1 MPGAARKSGTDTVA
15 SPDGTGF
22 NCASP
27 TTQATA
33 AGSDDV
39 IVNGIGA
46 VRQGDAMTTHPA
58 PGCGP
63 HAPTLTTHSS
73 TVIVNGKGIGR
84 LGDAYNGH
92 TITSASADVIC
103 G

>member
-1 MPGAARKSGTDTVA
+1 MPGVARKSGTDTVA
-15 SPDGTGF
+15 SPDGTGAG
-22 NCASP
+22 CASP
-27 TTQATA
+27 TTQATD
-33 AGSDDV
+33 AGSNDV

-46 VRQGDAMTTHPA
+46 VRQGDVMKTHPG

-63 HAPTLTTHSS
+63 HSPALSSFSS
-73 TVIVNGKGIGR
+73 TVIVNGKGVGR

-92 TITSASADVIC
+92 VISSASLDVIA

>member
-1 MPGAARKSGTDTVA
+1 MPGVARKSGTDSVA
-15 SPDGTGF
+15 SPDGTGD

-27 TTQATA
+27 TTQATD
-33 AGSDDV
+33 AGSNDV

-46 VRQGDAMTTHPA
+46 VRQGDAMKTHPA

-63 HAPTLTTHSS
+63 HAPTLSSFSS
-73 TVIVNGKGIGR
+73 TVIVNGKGVGR
-84 LGDAYNGH
+84 LNDSYNGH
-92 TITSASADVIC
+92 TITSASSDVIA

>member
-1 MPGAARKSGTDTVA
+1 MPGIARKSGTDTVA

-46 VRQGDAMTTHPA
+46 VRQSDAMKTHPA

-63 HAPTLTTHSS
+63 HAPTLSSFSS
-73 TVIVNGKGIGR
+73 TVIVNGKGVGR
-84 LGDAYNGH
+84 LGDSYNGH
-92 TITSASADVIC
+92 SITSASTDVIA

>member
-15 SPDGTGF
+15 SPDGSGPG
-22 NCASP
+22 CGSP
-27 TTQATA
+27 TTQATDV
-33 AGSDDV
+33 GSDDV

-46 VRQGDAMTTHPA
+46 VRQGDAMKTHPG
-58 PGCGP
+58 PGCSP

-92 TITSASADVIC
+92 TISSASADVIC